1 MPTETKTKKK
11 KNTTTKKKHEEKQ
24 TKTAASAFQLFWGC
38 ISLRIVLAGAV
49 SACWEHE
56 KDEEE
61 GEYDDEEDE

>member
-1 MPTETKTKKK
+1 MTTETKTKKTT
-11 KNTTTKKKHEEKQ
+11 NTTTNKTHEEKQ
-24 TKTAASAFQLFWGC
+24 AKTAASAFQLFWDC
-38 ISLRIVLAGAV
+38 ISLPIVLAGAV